1 MQNVVF
7 AEVLL
12 THEWSW
18 MAEIIGQNS
27 DKGSKV
33 TGFQMLGNEFK
44 YGNELNEGPSSRE

>member
-7 AEVLL
+7 AEVPL

-18 MAEIIGQNS
+18 IVEILEQNS

-33 TGFQMLGNEFK
+33 TGFQVLGNEFE
-44 YGNELNEGPSSRE
+44 YGNELNEGPTSRE